1 MKIKIAIPFLLMI
14 LNLFIMSAQESMI
27 DSDEQKLN
35 QSTSKTSHSYVSN
48 SVLSQG
54 TFHKI
59 KITDTGI
66 YKLTFEDLTSIGIIP
81 ENVRIFGYGGGMLEQ
96 DFSLPFIDDL
106 PETPIWV
113 EKGNDGIFNSGDYI
127 LFYTQGTTRWQY
139 NKSKSMFTHTRNIYA
154 DAGYYFITSDAGPGK
169 KIQEKPITLPS
180 NATIN
185 PVSEFTDY
193 QVHERDLINLVNAG
207 KEFYGETFNSGA
219 NHKFIFSFP
228 NPVLS
233 ENSMT
238 ANLDVAAT
246 SLSESTFILNL
257 NSTQYKSIT
266 VAAHNSFDPY
276 ERAKRNAGIFN
287 FTPRNDLFEFNLT
300 YSMPTPTSKGY
311 LNYLEINAR
320 RQLIMI
326 GSAMQFQNI
335 DYLGQNTFNQYLL
348 TNNNP
353 NVQIWDITDQH
364 NIYSIIT
371 GDEDGKMSFIDTG
384 NDIRHYLA
392 IDPTVASAFPKPEIM
407 ETIPNQ
413 NIHAIEQADMVIIT
427 HPNFLTQAETLAQAH
442 RQKDNMTVTV
452 VTTEQVYN
460 EFSSGTPDATAYRRI
475 LKMLYDRATTSGNPA
490 NSPKYLLLFG
500 KGSFDNRKILP
511 ESGEN
516 LILTYQ
522 GDNSTNEV
530 ISYVT
535 DDYFTFLENNEGLQI
550 HSHSMD
556 IAIGRFPVTTVQQ
569 ATDVVNKTISYMN
582 NSNKG
587 RWKNKLCFVGD
598 DGDYNVH
605 MTMADSLASYMSN
618 NYKSYHTN
626 KIYLDAFKK
635 DSLEIGGRYP
645 SVKDSLLNALKNG
658 VFLLNYTGHGGR
670 DFLANEQVMTNN
682 DINTLTNQHLPLWI
696 GATTDF
702 VKFDSRF
709 VSAGENVLLN
719 PYGGGIGVFSAA
731 RPSYASQNFNLNN
744 YLIQYL
750 FAKENGQ
757 HVRIGDAI
765 RKAKN
770 NLGQEINKLSF
781 VYLGDPAIKLNY
793 GDNYQIIT
801 GSINENGNLGTDT
814 LKANTT
820 NTIKGYIADENSNKV
835 TGFNGT
841 VYISFY
847 GKTQTI
853 TTLRNSNFQNE
864 KAFVYNDRPDV
875 LHTEA
880 IPVVKGDFSCSFILP
895 KDIHEEYGFGRIN
908 FYAHDN
914 ANDYEAQGYFEE
926 FIIGGIDNTSAV
938 ITPDAD
944 NLSSEITVVNHPNP
958 AKEQTC
964 FVINTDNEIVNC
976 TIDIFDVSG
985 RNICTFSASGQNR
998 ITWNLTTNGGQRVIS
1013 GIYFYRARIKTI
1025 EKEIYTKA
1033 NRITITD

>member
-1 MKIKIAIPFLLMI
+1 MKRKIAIISFLIPVAYI
-14 LNLFIMSAQESMI
+14 LCIQEVTATQDSQIGETKSAP
-27 DSDEQKLN
+27 L
-35 QSTSKTSHSYVSN
+35 HSYTTN

-54 TFHKI
+54 TFRKI
-59 KITDTGI
+59 RITESGV
-66 YKLTFEDLTSIGIIP
+66 YKLSYEDLTSIGLNP
-81 ENVRIFGYGGGMLEQ
+81 EHVRVFGYGGAMLEQ
-96 DFSLPFIDDL
+96 NFSLPIIDDL
-106 PETPIWV
+106 PETPVWM
-113 EKGNDGIFNSGDYI
+113 EKGIDGIFNAGDYI
-127 LFYTQGTTRWQY
+127 LFYAQGTTRWQY
-139 NKSKSMFTHTRNIYA
+139 NKSKSMFTHTSNIYA

-169 KIQEKPITLPS
+169 KIQGKSITLPS
-180 NATIN
+180 NPTIN
-185 PVSEFTDY
+185 PVSDFTDY
-193 QVHERDLINLVNAG
+193 LVHERDLINLVNAG

-246 SLSESTFILNL
+246 SLSASTFILNL
-257 NSTQYKSIT
+257 NSTQYRSLT
-266 VAAHNSFDPY
+266 VAAHNSYDPY

-287 FTPRNDLFEFNLT
+287 FTPQNDLFEFNLT

-311 LNYLEINAR
+311 LNYLEVNAR
-320 RQLIMI
+320 RQLIM
-326 GSAMQFQNI
+326 SEPVMQFQNI

-460 EFSSGTPDATAYRRI
+460 EFSSGTPDATAYRRVM
-475 LKMLYDRATTSGNPA
+475 KMFYDRAITSGNTIHP
-490 NSPKYLLLFG
+490 PKYLLLFG
-500 KGSFDNRKILP
+500 KGSFDNRKILAD
-511 ESGEN
+511 SGDN
-516 LILTYQ
+516 LVLTYQ
-522 GDNSTNEV
+522 ADNSLIETLA
-530 ISYVT
+530 YTT
-535 DDYFTFLENNEGLQI
+535 DDYFTFLEDNEGLQA
-550 HSHSMD
+550 HYHSMD
-556 IAIGRFPVTTVQQ
+556 IAVGRFPVTTVQQ
-569 ATDVVNKTISYMN
+569 ATDVVNKTINYMN

-587 RWKNKLCFVGD
+587 RWKNELYFVGD

-658 VFLLNYTGHGGR
+658 MFLINYTGKGGR
-670 DFLANEQVMTNN
+670 DFLANEQIITNN

-696 GATTDF
+696 GATADF

-709 VSAGENVLLN
+709 VSAGESVLLN
-719 PYGGGIGVFSAA
+719 PNGGGIGVFSAA
-731 RPSYASQNFNLNN
+731 RLTYASQNFNLNN
-744 YLIQYL
+744 YLIQHL

-757 HVRIGDAI
+757 HVRVGDAI

-770 NLGQEINKLSF
+770 MTGQEINKLSF

-793 GDNYQIIT
+793 ADNYQIIT
-801 GSINENGNLGTDT
+801 SKINENGSFGGDT

-820 NTIKGYIADENSNKV
+820 NTIDGYISDENSNKI
-835 TGFNGT
+835 TDFNGT
-841 VYISFY
+841 VSISLY
-847 GKTQTI
+847 GKAQTI

-864 KAFVYNDRPDV
+864 KAFAYNDRPII

-880 IPVVKGDFSCSFILP
+880 IPVVNGDFSYTLQLP
-895 KDIHEEYGFGRIN
+895 KDIHEEYGYGRIN
-908 FYAHDN
+908 FYARDD
-914 ANDYEAQGYFEE
+914 ANDHEAQGYFEE
-926 FIIGGIDNTSAV
+926 FMIGGISNTAG
-938 ITPDAD
+938 ITLPDASHT
-944 NLSSEITVVNHPNP
+944 SSDITVTNYPNP
-958 AKEQTC
+958 AKEQTY
-964 FVINTDNEIVNC
+964 FVINPDHEIVSC
-976 TIDIFDVSG
+976 TINIFDLSG
-985 RNICTFSASGQNR
+985 RDVCSISASGQNR
-998 ITWNLTTNGGQRVIS
+998 ITWDLTANGGQKLNA
-1013 GIYFYRARIKTI
+1013 GIYFYRASIKTT

-1033 NRITITD
+1033 NRIIISD

>member
-1 MKIKIAIPFLLMI
+1 MKRKTAFMLFLIPATYI
-14 LNLFIMSAQESMI
+14 LCNQGVTATPNSQNPETKSAS
-27 DSDEQKLN
+27 L
-35 QSTSKTSHSYVSN
+35 HSYTTN

-59 KITDTGI
+59 RTSESGVYKI
-66 YKLTFEDLTSIGIIP
+66 TFEDLTAMGIYP
-81 ENVRIFGYGGGMLEQ
+81 EHVRIFGYGGGMLEQ
-96 DFSLPFIDDL
+96 DFSLPFTDDL
-106 PETPIWV
+106 PETPIWI
-113 EKGNDGIFNSGDYI
+113 EKGNDGIFNAGDYI
-127 LFYTQGTTRWQY
+127 LFYAQGTTRWQY
-139 NKSKSMFTHTRNIYA
+139 NKNKSMFTHTSNIYA
-154 DAGYYFITSDAGPGK
+154 NSGYYFITSDAGPGK
-169 KIQEKPITLPS
+169 KIQGRSITLPS
-180 NATIN
+180 SPTIN
-185 PVSEFTDY
+185 TISEFTDY
-193 QVHERDLINLVNAG
+193 KVHERDLINLVGAG

-246 SLSESTFILNL
+246 SLSASTFILNL
-257 NSTQYKSIT
+257 NSTQYKSLT
-266 VAAHNSFDPY
+266 VAAQNSYDPY
-276 ERAKRNAGIFN
+276 ERAKRNAGIFS

-300 YSMPTPTSKGY
+300 YSMPTPTSIGY
-311 LNYLEINAR
+311 LNYIEVNAR
-320 RQLIMI
+320 RQLIMS
-326 GSAMQFQNI
+326 GPAMQFQNI
-335 DYLGQNTFNQYLL
+335 DYLGQNTFNQYIL
-348 TNNNP
+348 TNENS
-353 NVQIWDITDQH
+353 NVQIWDITDQQD
-364 NIYSIIT
+364 IYRIIT
-371 GDEDGKMSFIDTG
+371 RNEDGKMSFTDSG

-392 IDPTVASAFPKPEIM
+392 IDPTAASAFPKPDIIG
-407 ETIPNQ
+407 TIPNQ

-475 LKMLYDRATTSGNPA
+475 MKMFYDRATTSGNPA
-490 NSPKYLLLFG
+490 NFPKYLLLFG
-500 KGSFDNRKILP
+500 KGSFDNRKILTD
-511 ESGEN
+511 SGDN
-516 LILTYQ
+516 LVLTYQ
-522 GDNSTNEV
+522 ADNSLIETLA
-530 ISYVT
+530 YTT
-535 DDYFTFLENNEGLQI
+535 DDYFTFLEDNEGLQA
-550 HSHSMD
+550 HYHSMD
-556 IAIGRFPVTTVQQ
+556 VAVGRFPVTTVQQ
-569 ATDVVNKTISYMN
+569 ATDVVNKTINYMN

-587 RWKNKLCFVGD
+587 RWKNELYFVGD
-598 DGDYNVH
+598 DGDYNTH

-635 DSLEIGGRYP
+635 DSLEIEGRYP
-645 SVKDSLLNALKNG
+645 SVKDSLLIALENG
-658 VFLLNYTGHGGR
+658 LLLLNYTGHGGR
-670 DFLANEQVMTNN
+670 DFLANEQILTNN
-682 DINTLTNQHLPLWI
+682 DINTLKNQHLPLWI

-709 VSAGENVLLN
+709 VSAGESVLLN
-719 PYGGGIGVFSAA
+719 PNGGGIGVFSAT

-744 YLIQYL
+744 GLIQHL

-757 HVRIGDAI
+757 HIRVGDAI

-770 NLGQEINKLSF
+770 NLGHEINKLSF
-781 VYLGDPAIKLNY
+781 IYLGDPAIKLNY

-801 GSINENGNLGTDT
+801 SSINKNGNLGTDT

-820 NTIKGYIADENSNKV
+820 NTIEGYIADENSNKV

-841 VYISFY
+841 VYISVY

-864 KAFVYNDRPDV
+864 KAFVYNDRPVV
-875 LHTEA
+875 LHSEA
-880 IPVVKGDFSCSFILP
+880 IPVVNGDFSCSFILP
-895 KDIHEEYGFGRIN
+895 KDIHEEYGYGRII

-944 NLSSEITVVNHPNP
+944 NLSSEITVANHPNP

-985 RNICTFSASGQNR
+985 RDVCSVSVSGQNR
-998 ITWNLTTNGGQRVIS
+998 ITWDLTTNGGQRVIS

-1025 EKEIYTKA
+1025 EKEIYAKA
-1033 NRITITD
+1033 NRIIIID

>member
-1 MKIKIAIPFLLMI
+1 MKRKIAIMSFIFLVAYIFCTQEVTATTDNQTRETKSAPF
-14 LNLFIMSAQESMI
+14 
-27 DSDEQKLN
+27 
-35 QSTSKTSHSYVSN
+35 HSYTTN

-59 KITDTGI
+59 RITDSGV
-66 YKLTFEDLTSIGIIP
+66 YKLTYEDLTSIGLNP
-81 ENVRIFGYGGGMLEQ
+81 EHVRVFGYGGAMLEQ
-96 DFSLPFIDDL
+96 DFSLPIIDDL
-106 PETPIWV
+106 PETPVWM
-113 EKGNDGIFNSGDYI
+113 EKGNDGIFNAGDYI
-127 LFYTQGTTRWQY
+127 LFYAQGTTRWQY
-139 NKSKSMFTHTRNIYA
+139 NKNKSMFTHTSNIYA

-169 KIQEKPITLPS
+169 KIQEKSITLPS
-180 NATIN
+180 NPTIN

-207 KEFYGETFNSGA
+207 KEFYGETFISGA
-219 NHKFIFSFP
+219 NNKFIFSFP

-246 SLSESTFILNL
+246 SLSASTFILNL
-257 NSTQYKSIT
+257 NSTQYKSLT
-266 VAAHNSFDPY
+266 VAAHNSFDLY

-287 FTPRNDLFEFNLT
+287 FTPQNDLFEFNLT

-320 RQLIMI
+320 RQLIMS
-326 GSAMQFQNI
+326 GPVMQFQNI

-460 EFSSGTPDATAYRRI
+460 EFSSGTPDATAYRRVM
-475 LKMLYDRATTSGNPA
+475 KMFYDRAITSGNTIHP
-490 NSPKYLLLFG
+490 PKYLLLFG
-500 KGSFDNRKILP
+500 KGSFDNRKILAD
-511 ESGEN
+511 SGDN
-516 LILTYQ
+516 LVLTYQ
-522 GDNSTNEV
+522 ADNSLIETLA
-530 ISYVT
+530 YTT
-535 DDYFTFLENNEGLQI
+535 DDYFTFLEDNEGLQA
-550 HSHSMD
+550 HYHSMD
-556 IAIGRFPVTTVQQ
+556 IAVGRFPVTTVQQ
-569 ATDVVNKTISYMN
+569 ATDVVNKTINYMN

-587 RWKNKLCFVGD
+587 RWKNELYFVGD

-658 VFLLNYTGHGGR
+658 MFLINYTGKGGR
-670 DFLANEQVMTNN
+670 DFLANEQVITNN
-682 DINTLTNQHLPLWI
+682 DINTLTNQHLPIWI
-696 GATTDF
+696 GATADF

-709 VSAGENVLLN
+709 VSAGESVLLN
-719 PYGGGIGVFSAA
+719 PNGGGIGVFSAA
-731 RPSYASQNFNLNN
+731 RLTYASQNFNLNN
-744 YLIQYL
+744 YLIQHL

-757 HVRIGDAI
+757 HVRVGDAI

-770 NLGQEINKLSF
+770 MTGQEINKLSF

-793 GDNYQIIT
+793 ADNYQIIT
-801 GSINENGNLGTDT
+801 SKINENGSFGGDT

-820 NTIKGYIADENSNKV
+820 NTIDGYISDENSNKI
-835 TGFNGT
+835 TDFNGT
-841 VYISFY
+841 VSISLY

-864 KAFVYNDRPDV
+864 KAFVYNDRPIV

-880 IPVVKGDFSCSFILP
+880 IPVVNGDFSYTLQLP
-895 KDIHEEYGFGRIN
+895 KDIHEEYGHGRIN
-908 FYAHDN
+908 FYAHDD
-914 ANDYEAQGYFEE
+914 ANDYEAHGYFEE
-926 FIIGGIDNTSAV
+926 FMIGGIDNTSAV

-944 NLSSEITVVNHPNP
+944 NPSSDITVTNYPNP

-964 FVINTDNEIVNC
+964 FVINMDNEIVNC

-985 RNICTFSASGQNR
+985 RDVCSVSVSGQNR
-998 ITWNLTTNGGQRVIS
+998 ITWDLTTNGGQRVIS

-1033 NRITITD
+1033 NRIIIID

>member
-1 MKIKIAIPFLLMI
+1 MKRKTAFMLFLIPATYI
-14 LNLFIMSAQESMI
+14 LCNQGVTATPNSQNPETKSAS
-27 DSDEQKLN
+27 L
-35 QSTSKTSHSYVSN
+35 HSYTTN

-59 KITDTGI
+59 RTSESGVYKI
-66 YKLTFEDLTSIGIIP
+66 TFEDLTAMGIYP
-81 ENVRIFGYGGGMLEQ
+81 EHVRIFGYGGGMLEQ
-96 DFSLPFIDDL
+96 DFSLPFTDDL
-106 PETPIWV
+106 PETPIWI
-113 EKGNDGIFNSGDYI
+113 EKGNDGIFNAGDYI
-127 LFYTQGTTRWQY
+127 LFYAQGTTRWQY
-139 NKSKSMFTHTRNIYA
+139 NKNKSMFTHTSNIYA
-154 DAGYYFITSDAGPGK
+154 NSGYYFITSDAGPGK
-169 KIQEKPITLPS
+169 KIQGRSITLPS
-180 NATIN
+180 SPTIN
-185 PVSEFTDY
+185 TISEFTDY
-193 QVHERDLINLVNAG
+193 KVHERDLINLVGAG

-246 SLSESTFILNL
+246 SLSASTFILNL
-257 NSTQYKSIT
+257 NSTQYKSLT

-276 ERAKRNAGIFN
+276 ERAKRNAGIFS

-300 YSMPTPTSKGY
+300 YSMPTPTSIGY
-311 LNYLEINAR
+311 LNYIEVNAR
-320 RQLIMI
+320 RQLIMS
-326 GSAMQFQNI
+326 GPAMQFQNI
-335 DYLGQNTFNQYLL
+335 DYLGQNTFNQYIL
-348 TNNNP
+348 TNENS
-353 NVQIWDITDQH
+353 NVQIWDITDQQD
-364 NIYSIIT
+364 IYRIIT
-371 GDEDGKMSFIDTG
+371 RNEDGKMSFTDSG

-392 IDPTVASAFPKPEIM
+392 IDPTAASAFPKPDIIG
-407 ETIPNQ
+407 TIPNQ

-475 LKMLYDRATTSGNPA
+475 MKMFYDRATTSGNPA
-490 NSPKYLLLFG
+490 NFPKYLLLFG
-500 KGSFDNRKILP
+500 KGSCDNRKILTD
-511 ESGEN
+511 SGDN
-516 LILTYQ
+516 LVLTYQ
-522 GDNSTNEV
+522 ADNSLIETLA
-530 ISYVT
+530 YTT
-535 DDYFTFLENNEGLQI
+535 DDYFTFLEDNEGLQI
-550 HSHSMD
+550 QSHSMD
-556 IAIGRFPVTTVQQ
+556 IAVGRFPVTTVQQ
-569 ATDVVNKTISYMN
+569 ATDVVNKTIGYMN

-598 DGDYNVH
+598 DGDYNTH

-645 SVKDSLLNALKNG
+645 SVKDSLLIALENG
-658 VFLLNYTGHGGR
+658 LLLLNYTGHGGR
-670 DFLANEQVMTNN
+670 DFLANEQILTNN
-682 DINTLTNQHLPLWI
+682 DINTLKNQHLPLWI

-702 VKFDSRF
+702 VKFDSTF
-709 VSAGENVLLN
+709 VSAGESVLLN
-719 PYGGGIGVFSAA
+719 PNGGGIGVFSAT

-744 YLIQYL
+744 GLIQHL

-757 HVRIGDAI
+757 HIRVGDAI

-770 NLGQEINKLSF
+770 NLGHEINKLSF
-781 VYLGDPAIKLNY
+781 IYLGDPAIKLNY

-801 GSINENGNLGTDT
+801 SSINKNGNLGTDT

-820 NTIKGYIADENSNKV
+820 NTIEGYIADENSNKV

-841 VYISFY
+841 VYISVY

-864 KAFVYNDRPDV
+864 KAFVYNDRPVV
-875 LHTEA
+875 LHSEA
-880 IPVVKGDFSCSFILP
+880 IPVVNGDFSCSFILP
-895 KDIHEEYGFGRIN
+895 KDIHEEYGYGRIN

-944 NLSSEITVVNHPNP
+944 NLSSEITVANHPNP
-958 AKEQTC
+958 AKEHTC

-985 RNICTFSASGQNR
+985 RDVCSVSVSGQNR
-998 ITWNLTTNGGQRVIS
+998 ITWDLTTNGGQRVIS

-1033 NRITITD
+1033 NRIIIID

>member
-1 MKIKIAIPFLLMI
+1 MKRKTAFMLFLIPATYI
-14 LNLFIMSAQESMI
+14 LCNQGVTATPNSQNPETKSAS
-27 DSDEQKLN
+27 L
-35 QSTSKTSHSYVSN
+35 HSYTTN

-59 KITDTGI
+59 RTSESGVYKI
-66 YKLTFEDLTSIGIIP
+66 TFEDLTAMGIYP
-81 ENVRIFGYGGGMLEQ
+81 EHVRIFGYGGGMLEQ
-96 DFSLPFIDDL
+96 DFSLPFTDDL
-106 PETPIWV
+106 PETPIWI
-113 EKGNDGIFNSGDYI
+113 EKGNDGIFNAGDYI
-127 LFYTQGTTRWQY
+127 LFYAQGTTRWQY
-139 NKSKSMFTHTRNIYA
+139 NKNKSMFTHTSNIYA
-154 DAGYYFITSDAGPGK
+154 NSGYYFITSDAGPGK
-169 KIQEKPITLPS
+169 KIQGRSITLPS
-180 NATIN
+180 SPTIN
-185 PVSEFTDY
+185 TISEFTDY
-193 QVHERDLINLVNAG
+193 KVHERDLINLVGAG

-238 ANLDVAAT
+238 VNLDVAAKSAST
-246 SLSESTFILNL
+246 STFILNL
-257 NSTQYKSIT
+257 NTTQYKSLT
-266 VAAHNSFDPY
+266 VAAQNSYDPY
-276 ERAKRNAGIFN
+276 ERAKRNAGIFS

-300 YSMPTPTSKGY
+300 YSMPTPTSIGY
-311 LNYLEINAR
+311 LNYIEVNAR
-320 RQLIMI
+320 RQLIMS
-326 GSAMQFQNI
+326 GPAMQFQNI
-335 DYLGQNTFNQYLL
+335 DYLGQNTFNQYIL
-348 TNNNP
+348 TNENS
-353 NVQIWDITDQH
+353 NVQIWDITDQQD
-364 NIYSIIT
+364 IYRIIT
-371 GDEDGKMSFIDTG
+371 RNEDGKMSFTDSG

-392 IDPTVASAFPKPEIM
+392 IDPTAASAFPKPDIIG
-407 ETIPNQ
+407 TIPNQ

-427 HPNFLTQAETLAQAH
+427 HPNFLTQAETLAQTH

-475 LKMLYDRATTSGNPA
+475 MKMFYDRATTSGNPA
-490 NSPKYLLLFG
+490 NFPKYLLLFG
-500 KGSFDNRKILP
+500 KGSFDNRKMLP

-522 GDNSTNEV
+522 SDNSLNEV

-550 HSHSMD
+550 QSHSMD
-556 IAIGRFPVTTVQQ
+556 IAVGRFPVTTVQQ
-569 ATDVVNKTISYMN
+569 ATDVVNKTIGYMN

-598 DGDYNVH
+598 DGDYNTH

-645 SVKDSLLNALKNG
+645 SVKDSLLIALENG
-658 VFLLNYTGHGGR
+658 LLLLNYTGHGGR
-670 DFLANEQVMTNN
+670 DFLANEQILTNN
-682 DINTLTNQHLPLWI
+682 DINTLKNQHLPLWI

-702 VKFDSRF
+702 VKFDSTF
-709 VSAGENVLLN
+709 VSAGESVLLN
-719 PYGGGIGVFSAA
+719 PNGGGIGVFSAT

-744 YLIQYL
+744 GLIQHL

-757 HVRIGDAI
+757 HIRVGDAI

-770 NLGQEINKLSF
+770 NLGHEINKLSF
-781 VYLGDPAIKLNY
+781 IYLGDPAIKLNY

-801 GSINENGNLGTDT
+801 SSINKNGNLGTDT

-820 NTIKGYIADENSNKV
+820 NTIEGYIADENSNKV

-841 VYISFY
+841 VYISVY

-864 KAFVYNDRPDV
+864 KAFVYNDRPVV
-875 LHTEA
+875 LHSEA
-880 IPVVKGDFSCSFILP
+880 IPVVNGDFSCSFILP
-895 KDIHEEYGFGRIN
+895 KDIHEEYGYGKIN

-914 ANDYEAQGYFEE
+914 VNDYEAQGYFEE

-944 NLSSEITVVNHPNP
+944 NLSSEITVANHPNP
-958 AKEQTC
+958 AKEHTC

-985 RNICTFSASGQNR
+985 RDVCSVSVSGQNR
-998 ITWNLTTNGGQRVIS
+998 ITWDLTTNGGQRVIS

-1025 EKEIYTKA
+1025 EKEIYAKA
-1033 NRITITD
+1033 NRIIIID